1 MTSVRERAT
10 GSGKG
15 QSSSKKES
23 PKKVKRVKAA
33 ARTVLGR
40 LPLYS
45 EQLPDNGSA
54 DLPPAARQT
63 CSQLRSVFE
72 RVRELKPSGSSDAKV
87 PRVVCN
93 TSFIIQTTPTSLII
107 IETTPISLS
116 RRAWRL
122 RSTREWC
129 SSQC

>member
-1 MTSVRERAT
+1 MKRQRAT

-15 QSSSKKES
+15 QSSSKEEP

-33 ARTVLGR
+33 APAVLGS
-40 LPLYS
+40 LPLYG

-72 RVRELKPSGSSDAKV
+72 RVRELKSSGSSDAKV
-87 PRVVCN
+87 PRV
-93 TSFIIQTTPTSLII
+93 
-107 IETTPISLS
+107 
-116 RRAWRL
+116 A
-122 RSTREWC
+122 
-129 SSQC
+129 